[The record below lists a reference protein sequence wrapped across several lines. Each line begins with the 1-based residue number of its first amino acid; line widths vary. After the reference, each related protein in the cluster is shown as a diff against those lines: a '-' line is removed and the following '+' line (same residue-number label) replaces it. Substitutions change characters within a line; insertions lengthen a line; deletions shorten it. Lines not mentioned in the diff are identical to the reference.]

1 MGKFGKLGSGKR
13 KGWSSGGAVTYRSR
27 DLYALDFGVSIWK
40 ASRASGSTG
49 EPSLGWGEGRVWCL
63 VSGLA
68 SGQEA
73 AGLMV
78 Q

>member
-1 MGKFGKLGSGKR
+1 LF
-13 KGWSSGGAVTYRSR
+13 
-27 DLYALDFGVSIWK
+27 ALEFGVSIWK

-49 EPSLGWGEGRVWCL
+49 EPSLGWGEGRVLVSGVWCL